1 MVSVGWSARLSCG
14 RLRDLFPLVP
24 AACGGGCLRAAE
36 AGMLQLSAATREGRR
51 WSFLLVALEIVGMP
65 PYLCLMLG
73 MMLMN
78 SSVG

>member
-1 MVSVGWSARLSCG
+1 
-14 RLRDLFPLVP
+14 
-24 AACGGGCLRAAE
+24 
-36 AGMLQLSAATREGRR
+36 MLQLSAATREGRR